1 MLLFIY
7 TPDLL
12 VKQDFNISVASKVI
26 ASSNMYSAQPLI
38 HFSREHFR
46 KLVSWE
52 ILGKNLL
59 NPEA

>member
-1 MLLFIY
+1 MLLF

-12 VKQDFNISVASKVI
+12 VKQDFNISVVSKVI

-52 ILGKNLL
+52 ILGKNL
-59 NPEA
+59 